1 MKILSFNTGYFLDY
15 NRTHTDYLKRPWKS
29 LLGSKREKENL
40 DRFCELVDSVDPD
53 AVLTQ
58 EVDGGS
64 VRSSLKGQ
72 QNYLSEKLDPF
83 NSAFHQKYRGKLF
96 PRLPMLRFMGN
107 SVFFRNGT
115 VENHE
120 LSIGRKNLVQ
130 ELKIDGISIFSL
142 HLSTFGGWVR
152 RRQLEE
158 IHELAQGRDDYVLA
172 GDLNF
177 HKGRREINY
186 LEKLLGQKVHS
197 PGETFPAKRP
207 NRKLDLVTASEGL
220 KIENLEM
227 LNETFSDHRPI
238 LFELERT

>member
-1 MKILSFNTGYFLDY
+1 VKILSFNTGYFLDY
-15 NRTHTDYLKRPWKS
+15 DGTHSDYLKRPWKG
-29 LLGSKREKENL
+29 LLGSKKEMANL
-40 DRFCELVDSVDPD
+40 DKFCELVDSVDPD

-64 VRSSLKGQ
+64 MRSSLKGQ
-72 QNYLSEKLDPF
+72 QNYLYEKLDTF
-83 NSAFHQKYRGKLF
+83 DSAFHSKYRGKLF

-107 SVFFRNGT
+107 SVFFRNGQI
-115 VENHE
+115 ENHE

-130 ELKIDGISIFSL
+130 ELKVDDISIFSL

-152 RRQLEE
+152 RRQVEE
-158 IHELAQGRDDYVLA
+158 IHKLAQGRDDYVLA

-197 PGETFPAKRP
+197 PGETFPAKNP

-220 KIENLEM
+220 EVKNIQRLQK
-227 LNETFSDHRPI
+227 TFSDHRPI
-238 LFELERT
+238 LFEIEKT